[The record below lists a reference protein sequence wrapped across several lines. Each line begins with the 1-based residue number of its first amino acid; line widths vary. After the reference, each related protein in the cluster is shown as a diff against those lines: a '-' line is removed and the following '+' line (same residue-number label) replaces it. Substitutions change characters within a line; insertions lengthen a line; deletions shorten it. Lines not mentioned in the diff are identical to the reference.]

1 MSPILKKKFHRA
13 FSLIELSIV
22 VLIIGILIAGVTQGS
37 RLVRQS
43 RFAIAKSLT
52 QNASVLSMPNM
63 AVWFETTS
71 DNSITSAT
79 NGTSPEDGDLIS
91 SWNDI
96 NMQSVNQM
104 IASSTGAFRPTY
116 VISGINNLPSV
127 KFSGAQYLFS
137 SLAAGGVIPLDAGST
152 DFTYIAVW
160 KSYSASTS
168 DIFDQNSTTQI
179 AGKRAGF
186 ITLSSTYGFCGES
199 NDWFNTASYSI
210 NKTMASIMIVSA
222 TSASVSTIKIYD
234 NISTYSGTIGPTTGI
249 SNSLFYIGAKAT
261 NQLEKFN
268 GLISE
273 IIIFKRALKPTEVV
287 DVKSYLAKKYGIA
300 IL

>member
-1 MSPILKKKFHRA
+1 MSLILKKNLHKA

-43 RFAIAKSLT
+43 RIAVARSLT
-52 QNASVLSMPNM
+52 QNASVLSMPGM
-63 AVWFETTS
+63 AAWFETTN
-71 DNSITSAT
+71 DISITSAT
-79 NGTSPEDGDLIS
+79 NGRTPEDSDLIS

-96 NMQSVNQM
+96 NMQSVNQ
-104 IASSTGAFRPTY
+104 IIVSSAGALRPTY
-116 VISGINNLPSV
+116 TISGINNLPSI

-137 SLAAGGVIPLDAGST
+137 SFAAGGIIPLDAGST

-160 KSYSASTS
+160 KSYSAATS

-179 AGKRAGF
+179 NGARAGL
-186 ITLSSTYGFCGES
+186 ITVAGTYGFCGES
-199 NDWFNTASYSI
+199 NDFLGTASYSA
-210 NKTMASIMIVSA
+210 NKTMASIMTVSA
-222 TSASVSTIKIYD
+222 TSSSVSTVKIYD
-234 NISTYSGTIGPTTGI
+234 NISTYTGTIGPTTSL
-249 SNSLFYIGAKAT
+249 SNSLFYVGAKAS
-261 NQLEKFN
+261 NQSEKFN

-273 IIIFKRALKPTEVV
+273 IIIFKRALKPTEVA
-287 DVKSYLAKKYGIA
+287 DVKSYLAKKYGIV